1 MSTSS
6 FSVLAIVL
14 ATSVVL
20 TSVPVL
26 AEPGGKGQGNGGAD
40 YQWQRDNPRHQEGH
54 PGTARS
60 SMPDDGGRSP
70 DHNRFSYSYNDAR
83 RLAVDHGF
91 TGYRGLPP
99 GVAKNLARGKPLP
112 PGIARR
118 AVPPEMLRGLPSYPG
133 YEWRIVGK
141 DLVLIA
147 ISTAV
152 VTTIINGVF
161 D

>member
-1 MSTSS
+1 MSKSS
-6 FSVLAIVL
+6 FSALAMVL
-14 ATSVVL
+14 ATSVFSA
-20 TSVPVL
+20 SVPVL
-26 AEPGGKGQGNGGAD
+26 AEPGGKGPGNSGSD
-40 YQWQRDNPRHQEGH
+40 YQWQRDNPRQQGGR
-54 PGTARS
+54 PGAARS

-70 DHNRFSYSYNDAR
+70 DHNRFSYNDAR

-99 GVAKNLARGKPLP
+99 GVAKNLSRGKPLP

-118 AVPPEMLRGLPSYPG
+118 TVPPEMLRGLPSYPG